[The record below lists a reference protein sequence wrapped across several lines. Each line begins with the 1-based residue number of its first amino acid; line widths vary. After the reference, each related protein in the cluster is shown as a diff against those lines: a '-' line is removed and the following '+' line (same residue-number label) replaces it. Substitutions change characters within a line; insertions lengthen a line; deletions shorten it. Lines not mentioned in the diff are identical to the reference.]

1 MSETPKKTGP
11 AVLAAGALI
20 WREAQG
26 RLELLIIHRPKYD
39 DWSWPKGKQDR
50 GETLP
55 ETAVRE
61 VREEV
66 GLRITLGVP
75 LAVTTY
81 RVKQG
86 RKDVHYWA
94 AEAGSP
100 ARPQADGGEVDRLE
114 WVSAKK
120 ARKLLTNRSDAEPL
134 DRLVEL
140 HEAGDLRTRQI
151 IVVRHAKAKPRSSW
165 NRAEGDR
172 PLAATG
178 KRQAMGVWRV
188 LACWQPQKVISS
200 PWVRCMQTV
209 AGYAQRY
216 DLPVKEKKRLTEAE
230 HQRKPG
236 RVTKLVHGLFEGR
249 SSVVVC
255 THRPVLPTV
264 LEALRE
270 HASSAMSR
278 SLPTKDPYLVPGEMI
293 VVNQSLRHR
302 SRTVSIEKVRPLDD

>member
-1 MSETPKKTGP
+1 MPNAEKSA
-11 AVLAAGALI
+11 AVVAAGALI
-20 WREAQG
+20 WRDHQG

-50 GETLP
+50 GETIP

-61 VREEV
+61 VAEEV
-66 GLRITLGVP
+66 GLGITLGAP

-81 RVKQG
+81 KIKQG

-94 AEAGSP
+94 AQLPAGK
-100 ARPQADGGEVDRLE
+100 RPKADGGEVDELA
-114 WVSAKK
+114 WVSVKK
-120 ARKLLTNRSDAEPL
+120 ARRLLTNESDVEPL
-134 DRLVEL
+134 DQLVEL
-140 HEAGDLRTRQI
+140 YEAGDLQTRQV

-188 LACWQPQKVISS
+188 LACWRPQKVISS

-209 AGYAQRY
+209 AGYAQRF
-216 DLPVKEKKRLTEAE
+216 DLPVKEKNRLTEAE
-230 HQRKPG
+230 HERKPK
-236 RVTKLVHGLFEGR
+236 RVAKLIHSLFEGR

-264 LEALRE
+264 LTALAE
-270 HASSAMSR
+270 HAPSSLAR
-278 SLPTKDPYLVPGEMI
+278 TLPQRDPYLVPGEII
-293 VVNQSLRHR
+293 VVNQSVRNR
-302 SRTVSIEKVRPLDD
+302 SHIVSIEQFRPLDD